1 MLRFTPH
8 MARET
13 LRPLSPFVGV
23 EVLNTG
29 SSMKAWDFY
38 FSSLSICYF
47 RKISNKQKFRGE
59 NPTKPKSLSLFCF
72 HDNPLKNNIKRAV

>member
-59 NPTKPKSLSLFCF
+59 KTLPNPNSSLCSVSMTT
-72 HDNPLKNNIKRAV
+72 HSKTI